1 MLPGKPLIIAF
12 TKGNSLAQII
22 KTKNKNYTGKYF
34 PLNSSQ
40 CLLLSTAT
48 LRKHSTLIK
57 SMKSIRFTTES
68 TELSTFNNAVLK
80 IQKHHLTLIINHIKD
95 TKT

>member
-1 MLPGKPLIIAF
+1 
-12 TKGNSLAQII
+12 
-22 KTKNKNYTGKYF
+22 
-34 PLNSSQ
+34 
-40 CLLLSTAT
+40 
-48 LRKHSTLIK
+48 
-57 SMKSIRFTTES
+57 MKSIRFTTES